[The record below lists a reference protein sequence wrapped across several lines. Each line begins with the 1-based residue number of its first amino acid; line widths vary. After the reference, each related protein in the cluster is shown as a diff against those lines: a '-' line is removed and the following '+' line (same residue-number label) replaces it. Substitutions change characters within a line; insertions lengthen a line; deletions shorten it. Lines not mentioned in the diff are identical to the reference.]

1 MAAKRKRK
9 SPAVEYDLQGKLD
22 ALKTDLEAL
31 QKDIKGLAGD
41 VTGVASERAS
51 LALGEAMTR
60 VQEIT
65 NSVEEWSEDNLQNF
79 RDQVRDQ
86 PLASVALSVGV
97 GALIG
102 AILFRR

>member
-1 MAAKRKRK
+1 MERLSSGVRINAAK
-9 SPAVEYDLQGKLD
+9 DD
-22 ALKTDLEAL
+22 AAGLAISTRMTA
-31 QKDIKGLAGD
+31 DIKGLAGD

>member
-1 MAAKRKRK
+1 MAVKRKKK

-22 ALKTDLEAL
+22 ALKADLEAL
-31 QKDIKGLAGD
+31 QRDIKGLAGD
-41 VTGVASERAS
+41 VSGVASERAS

-65 NSVEEWSEDNLQNF
+65 DRVEEWSEDNLQSF
-79 RDQVRDQ
+79 REQVRDQ